1 MNSYCV
7 MSPLKI
13 NFIHL
18 LQLLASADDQDRY
31 QSEVN
36 VDISAEL
43 VCMWFDDFF
52 ALGERERLA
61 PLLSSR
67 ELELVEEF
75 HRYYE
80 ARVDSLP
87 RAYAELRESEQWCE
101 VRRKASETITA
112 LGWDKVQT
120 VWGFGAV

>member
-1 MNSYCV
+1 
-7 MSPLKI
+7 MSPLQI

-18 LQLLASADDQDRY
+18 LQLLASAGDQDRY

-36 VDISAEL
+36 VDIAGEL
-43 VCMWFDDFF
+43 VCMWFDDFYGG
-52 ALGERERLA
+52 GERERLA
-61 PLLSSR
+61 SLLSGQ
-67 ELELVEEF
+67 ELARVDEF
-75 HRYYE
+75 HSYYE

-87 RAYAELRESEQWCE
+87 QTYAELRESEQWGE
-101 VRRKASETITA
+101 VRQKARDTLTT

>member
-1 MNSYCV
+1 MSSYCV

-36 VDISAEL
+36 VDIAGEL
-43 VCMWFDDFF
+43 VCMWFDDFYGR
-52 ALGERERLA
+52 GERQHLA
-61 PLLSSR
+61 PLLSAQ
-67 ELELVEEF
+67 ELERVDEF
-75 HRYYE
+75 HSYYG

-87 RAYAELRESEQWCE
+87 QTYAELRESEQWE
-101 VRRKASETITA
+101 VRQKARDTLTT

>member
-1 MNSYCV
+1 

-18 LQLLASADDQDRY
+18 LQLLASAGDQDRY

-36 VDISAEL
+36 VDIAGEL
-43 VCMWFDDFF
+43 VCMWFDDFYGG
-52 ALGERERLA
+52 GEREHLA
-61 PLLSSR
+61 SLLSAQ
-67 ELELVEEF
+67 ELARVVEF
-75 HRYYE
+75 HSYYE
-80 ARVDSLP
+80 ARVESLP
-87 RAYAELRESEQWCE
+87 QTYAELRESKQWGE
-101 VRRKASETITA
+101 VRQKARGTLTT

>member
-1 MNSYCV
+1 MNSYCL

-18 LQLLASADDQDRY
+18 LQLLASADHQDRY

-36 VDISAEL
+36 VDIAGEL

-52 ALGERERLA
+52 GEKVKRLA
-61 PLLSSR
+61 PLLSAQ
-67 ELELVEEF
+67 ELESVEEF

-80 ARVDSLP
+80 ARVDSMP
-87 RAYAELRESEQWCE
+87 QTYAELRESEQWCE
-101 VRRKASETITA
+101 VRQKAEDTLTT
-112 LGWDKVQT
+112 LGWDRVQT
-120 VWGFGAV
+120 VWGFGAF

>member
-1 MNSYCV
+1 

-18 LQLLASADDQDRY
+18 LQLLASSANQERY

-36 VDISAEL
+36 VDIAGEL
-43 VCMWFDDFF
+43 VCMWFNDFYGR
-52 ALGERERLA
+52 AERERLVD
-61 PLLSSR
+61 LLSPIEWER
-67 ELELVEEF
+67 VDEF
-75 HRYYE
+75 HSYFE

-87 RAYAELRESEQWCE
+87 QTNAELRESDLWRG
-101 VRRKASETITA
+101 VIYKARVTLIT

-120 VWGFGAV
+120 VWGF

>member
-1 MNSYCV
+1 

-36 VDISAEL
+36 VDIAGEL
-43 VCMWFDDFF
+43 ICMWFDDFYGR
-52 ALGERERLA
+52 GERERLA
-61 PLLSSR
+61 PLLSAQ
-67 ELELVEEF
+67 ELECVDEF
-75 HRYYE
+75 HSYYE
-80 ARVDSLP
+80 ARVDCLP
-87 RAYAELRESEQWCE
+87 QTYTELRESEQWGE
-101 VRRKASETITA
+101 VRRKAGDTLTT